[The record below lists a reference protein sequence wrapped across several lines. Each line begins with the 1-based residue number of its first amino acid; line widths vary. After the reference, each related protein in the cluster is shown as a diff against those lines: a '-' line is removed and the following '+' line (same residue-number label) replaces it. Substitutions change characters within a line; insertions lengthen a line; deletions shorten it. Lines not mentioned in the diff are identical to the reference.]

1 MQSFDGGK
9 IMNDKHQKPKKTSSS
24 DVKTQQFNEN
34 GEFSLDLKDKT
45 TRRHVMSKINR
56 FKDFAVM
63 A

>member
-1 MQSFDGGK
+1 
-9 IMNDKHQKPKKTSSS
+9 MNDTHQKPKKTSSS